1 MQKKAKLKI
10 KVQGK
15 NDKKVDKEQ
24 LKNELDIVT
33 FVKYKISSNYLK
45 IIAEFIFTRGVNLS
59 FAERLTF
66 YPFQAL

>member
-1 MQKKAKLKI
+1 M
-10 KVQGK
+10 
-15 NDKKVDKEQ
+15 N
-24 LKNELDIVT
+24 LDIVT

-59 FAERLTF
+59 CAERLTF